1 MQKPISYTD
10 IFTFVLYQPVA
21 VLEDSSSLREI
32 EKDLMENNIKEI
44 INYVQRLGIVE
55 SYYHYETDTITIQ
68 HVIATDKQAF
78 SLFETD
84 CKYTLTLILPEK
96 HNNKYFRYKK

>member
-32 EKDLMENNIKEI
+32 EKDLMENNIFPISYIKDKNNPVFRQTEEHFKKS
-44 INYVQRLGIVE
+44 GI
-55 SYYHYETDTITIQ
+55 
-68 HVIATDKQAF
+68 KQK
-78 SLFETD
+78 L
-84 CKYTLTLILPEK
+84 LMIILPIVYTKE
-96 HNNKYFRYKK
+96 NNT

>member
-32 EKDLMENNIKEI
+32 EKDLMENSIFP
-44 INYVQRLGIVE
+44 L
-55 SYYHYETDTITIQ
+55 SYI
-68 HVIATDKQAF
+68 TDKDNPVFRQTEEHF
-78 SLFETD
+78 KKSGIKQKL
-84 CKYTLTLILPEK
+84 LMIILPVVYTKE
-96 HNNKYFRYKK
+96 NNT

>member
-32 EKDLMENNIKEI
+32 EKDLMENNIFPISYIKDKNNPVFKQTEEHFKKS
-44 INYVQRLGIVE
+44 GI
-55 SYYHYETDTITIQ
+55 
-68 HVIATDKQAF
+68 KQK
-78 SLFETD
+78 L
-84 CKYTLTLILPEK
+84 LMIILPIVYTKE
-96 HNNKYFRYKK
+96 NNT